1 MVGVSVGNQGLWVK
15 CKLSSCHRRK
25 LFVDLS
31 DLGLVF
37 CFVFLLDDGFRAG
50 EGGLILLGGLC

>member
-1 MVGVSVGNQGLWVK
+1 MVSVSVGNQGLWVK

-31 DLGLVF
+31 GSGVLFFSLKTVLELG
-37 CFVFLLDDGFRAG
+37 R
-50 EGGLILLGGLC
+50 GGLILSGGLC

>member
-1 MVGVSVGNQGLWVK
+1 MVSVSVGNQGLWVK

-31 DLGLVF
+31 GSGVLFFSLKTVLVLG
-37 CFVFLLDDGFRAG
+37 R
-50 EGGLILLGGLC
+50 GGV